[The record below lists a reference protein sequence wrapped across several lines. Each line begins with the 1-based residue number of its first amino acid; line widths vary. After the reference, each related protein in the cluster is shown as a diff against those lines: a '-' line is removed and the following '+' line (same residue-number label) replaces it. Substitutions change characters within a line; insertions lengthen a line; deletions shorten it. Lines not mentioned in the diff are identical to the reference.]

1 MKELKYDQKAWLLI
15 FFSWVISFL
24 ATGGSLFFSEVME
37 FPPCVLCWY
46 QRIAM
51 YPLIAI
57 FLMGL
62 FPLGKEVFKYS
73 VPFVFL
79 GWVIALWHNLLHF
92 GVIKEEFSPC
102 REGVPCSTVYIN
114 WLGFITIP
122 LLSFMAFSLLGLFL
136 FIFYRRY
143 LR

>member
-1 MKELKYDQKAWLLI
+1 
-15 FFSWVISFL
+15 
-24 ATGGSLFFSEVME
+24 
-37 FPPCVLCWY
+37 
-46 QRIAM
+46 M

-92 GVIKEEFSPC
+92 GVIKEELSPC

-122 LLSFMAFSLLGLFL
+122 LLSFMAFSALGLFL

>member
-1 MKELKYDQKAWLLI
+1 
-15 FFSWVISFL
+15 
-24 ATGGSLFFSEVME
+24 
-37 FPPCVLCWY
+37 
-46 QRIAM
+46 M
-51 YPLIAI
+51 YPLILI

-73 VPFVFL
+73 TPLVAL
-79 GWVIALWHNLLHF
+79 GWIIALWHNLLHF
-92 GVIKEEFSPC
+92 GIIEEDLSPC

-114 WLGFITIP
+114 WFGFITIP
-122 LLSFMAFSLLGLFL
+122 MLSLMAFSLLGLFL